1 MDSLMDGLSTGVD
14 TSEGMYAVIDLLEQR
29 NKELQ
34 AIKAERDAKK
44 AKRKRKKDAVE
55 SCESEV
61 KKPVTANPYI
71 DTDANY
77 MALAVAILAPDVVEK
92 DKDGNPIM
100 EEVKDANGNPVL
112 EEVKDENGN
121 PVTEIEKDEKGN
133 IVYTFDCGN
142 MVPKKRVKKQV
153 KTRIK
158 TRDISVDDALHMM
171 GLDRKNNINKNKN
184 TDEVE

>member
-34 AIKAERDAKK
+34 AIKAEQDAKK

-61 KKPVTANPYI
+61 KKPVAANPYI

-92 DKDGNPIM
+92 DKNGNPIM
-100 EEVKDANGNPVL
+100 

-133 IVYTFDCGN
+133 IIYTFDCGN